1 MELTDDIL
9 LANVQNIE
17 KLSKLIND
25 VNEQAIIL
33 ENSSTR
39 FVI

>member
-1 MELTDDIL
+1 MELTDDML

-33 ENSSTR
+33 EKSSTR